1 MKTLLI
7 LFLIFAG
14 FLKGA
19 DTMKTVE
26 FVDLEKFMGKWFVIA
41 LVPNMIEKGATN
53 SSDTYALNND
63 GTIDITYDAIKDG
76 KERQIK
82 QKGTVIDKSSNAEW
96 TIQMR
101 KPFVPFMKFPF
112 KIVYVDENYEYMAV
126 GYPKNTMG
134 WIMGRSSQISNEDY
148 DKIMSSLIDLGYTK
162 DQFEFV
168 EHN

>member
-1 MKTLLI
+1 MKTLLLI
-7 LFLIFAG
+7 LLIFMS
-14 FLKGA
+14 FIKGA
-19 DTMKTVE
+19 ETMKTVE

-53 SSDTYALNND
+53 SSDTYVLNED
-63 GTIDITYDAIKDG
+63 GTIDITYNAIKDG
-76 KERQIK
+76 KQRQIK
-82 QKGTVIDKSSNAEW
+82 QKGTVVNQSSNAEW

-134 WIMGRSSQISNEDY
+134 WIMGRSSSLSEEDY
-148 DKIMSSLIDLGYTK
+148 NKIINSLIELGYTA
-162 DQFEFV
+162 DQFELV
-168 EHN
+168 KHD